1 MMRGLPRIPIRL
13 LALPRPVLF
22 VMRTGRS
29 AGLRLAGPVDA
40 MMRLAG
46 RRGNLPP
53 LWLRRH
59 TGPIANFE
67 RSAREMAASIES
79 LRVVAPDDLVL
90 DAGCG
95 AGAMVPTFA
104 RLLGPAGRYVGFD
117 RHAASLSWCR
127 RTFRADPRLRFE
139 TARRGDALLFPASD
153 GEAGFVLAK
162 SLFTHL
168 TEREARGFLVEIRRV
183 LRPGAAA
190 LVTAFLFEPGEGEA
204 RASAYFPFASSDGSA
219 RWRWKAQP
227 ESAIAFEKA
236 RFLGWIAVAGLQC
249 DWRSRGF
256 WPGASV
262 PRGQDILLLSHGD
275 RRLASA
281 AVPKAP

>member
-1 MMRGLPRIPIRL
+1 MMRGLPHIPTSF
-13 LALPRPVLF
+13 LALPRPVLRALK
-22 VMRTGRS
+22 VTRS

-40 MMRLAG
+40 TTRLL
-46 RRGNLPP
+46 RGQGKLPP

-59 TGPIANFE
+59 TGPLANFE
-67 RSAREMAASIES
+67 RSAREMEALIDS
-79 LRVVAPDDLVL
+79 LGVIARDDLVL

-104 RLLGPAGRYVGFD
+104 RLLGPGGRYVGID
-117 RHAASLSWCR
+117 RHEASLSWCR

-139 TARRGDALLFPASD
+139 PARRGDALRFPAAD

-168 TEREARGFLVEIRRV
+168 PEPETRAFLAEIRRV
-183 LRPGAAA
+183 LRPRAPA
-190 LVTAFLFEPGEGEA
+190 LVTAFLFEPGAGET
-204 RASAYFPFASSDGSA
+204 RASAFFPFTSSDGSA

-227 ESAIAFEKA
+227 ESAIAFEST
-236 RFLGWIAVAGLQC
+236 RFLGWIAAAGLHG
-249 DWRSRGF
+249 DWWIRGF

-262 PRGQDILLLSHGD
+262 PRGQDILLLSHGE
-275 RRLASA
+275 RRAIA
-281 AVPKAP
+281 AAPNTP